1 MVWGLKWLGPPLGRF
16 VDTYE
21 DLTSACGGLARR
33 SGLKLIGLY
42 PLFATVRLPAKPV
55 ASVIVAFSRFP
66 VGNLASCLS
75 MGLVAERRAA
85 VLGIRPD
92 KRYIA

>member
-1 MVWGLKWLGPPLGRF
+1 MV
-16 VDTYE
+16 
-21 DLTSACGGLARR
+21 
-33 SGLKLIGLY
+33 GLY

-55 ASVIVAFSRFP
+55 ASVIVGFSRFS

-75 MGLVAERRAA
+75 MGLGAERWAA